1 MKHTRERKRAAL
13 MARAQALI
21 KEFLNWQEQAERPNL
36 TQTEDVALES
46 RARFGQEL
54 AATTIADQDTK
65 QPIEAA
71 VCSTY
76 GAALRY
82 KGQKALDAESRLA
95 RLEIERGYCY
105 CARCHRGLFPWTS
118 SWSCGSG
125 LGVKA

>member
-82 KGQKALDAESRLA
+82 KGQKAPTPRAVWRGWRSNGVIVTALA
-95 RLEIERGYCY
+95 VTAGFSPGPAVGVVGRALE
-105 CARCHRGLFPWTS
+105 
-118 SWSCGSG
+118 
-125 LGVKA
+125 